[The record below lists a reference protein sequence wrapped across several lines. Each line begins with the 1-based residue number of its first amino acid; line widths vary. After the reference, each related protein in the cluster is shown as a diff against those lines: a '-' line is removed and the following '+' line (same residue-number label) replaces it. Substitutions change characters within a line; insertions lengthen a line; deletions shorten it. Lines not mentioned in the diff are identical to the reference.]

1 MREKLR
7 LLFDQTMMV
16 STGILFLLGI
26 EGVVCHFTGRG
37 FEIYWYYPISIIL
50 SGFFCGLLT
59 MLFWTEIMVSMGLGF
74 WLRVVLHCILEL
86 GIISL
91 AGWIFR
97 WYTTGSEYLIVMIFY
112 FLIYGF
118 VWLATLWM
126 QKMDEEKINQAL
138 REIQDEE

>member
-1 MREKLR
+1 M
-7 LLFDQTMMV
+7 
-16 STGILFLLGI
+16 
-26 EGVVCHFTGRG
+26 
-37 FEIYWYYPISIIL
+37 
-50 SGFFCGLLT
+50 
-59 MLFWTEIMVSMGLGF
+59 
-74 WLRVVLHCILEL
+74 LHCILEL